1 MIRGLSIKIWL
12 PFTVLSLVIAIAFN
26 LYYPKK
32 QEDFY
37 IKNKNNE
44 LKELAKTVGL
54 GVELSINEDNYQGL
68 KKTLDFA
75 SGRKDF
81 EFIAIVLSENG
92 KERVFTSYPILPE
105 KEILT
110 KKTEKYIYQRSK
122 FSSDEFKGYILIA
135 ASKIKMSEELTALN
149 RPVYF
154 STFVIFFFTFFI
166 YVAIARRITRP
177 LNQLVKITEDMRIE
191 NFNNF
196 PLQEFTRD
204 EIGTLGQS
212 IYDLQKKLIEQRNQ
226 NKELYDGLEDEIKQR
241 TKELE
246 QATNDL
252 IESQSAASLA
262 NYTMN
267 FDSGNGKFP
276 ELFFKLLEINKKEHF
291 SLESLKA
298 FVHKDDHV
306 SLSSLIDHPIEGS
319 NFKKELCFISSSGNP
334 FWLSISGLIKRDVSS
349 SNLIISGL
357 LQDITERKN
366 YENEIK
372 RLSLVAKNTSNCVI
386 ITDADRKIIW
396 VNESTLKITGY
407 SRDEIIGK
415 SPKMFQCEKTDKRTI
430 DLINEK
436 IAQNQSVN
444 CEILNRSK
452 DGREYWLELNIVPLF
467 NESNDLYGFMAVE
480 TDITLIKEASLEL
493 EEREK
498 QLRNILDNSSE
509 MIHTLDKDGNVLW
522 ANKSWKDNLNV
533 TDVEIL
539 NRNISEFLDDKT
551 KLEFNEVMLKLM
563 EGENVNELN
572 CGFISTGGKL
582 IHLKGQ
588 TIPIFKDNQF
598 IGSQAYLS
606 NITQIVK
613 AELELKMISNLQK
626 ILMDISFDFLNVD
639 PIDTKEI
646 ILKSIKKIGT
656 FMQVELISTTNLL
669 DEESILNYELRQE
682 NNTKSPQSENV
693 NAIQSME
700 INPNVNTS
708 DINNLTQN
716 PLLIPLIRD
725 NNSIG
730 DLMLIFP
737 SSRIV
742 LSQEI
747 ELLKLY
753 ASMLVNIENR
763 YLSASEL
770 SQAKTEIEIINST
783 LESKV
788 LENTKRNLDLS
799 KTIVEQE
806 KMATIGEISAG
817 IAHDLNT
824 PLGSIK
830 IGAESIGYSLK
841 TIFKLFPQLSES
853 DSKLLLE
860 LASERKIEVFVGGS
874 QLRRESKEMIE
885 FLQNELG
892 INDVNLK
899 KTADLMVKCRII
911 KDDKDLIAQIM
922 SIQNTETF
930 LEILFTV
937 LTTYSMLSSVGDSV
951 TRATDV
957 VQNIRSFIKKDISS
971 GINRKE
977 INIKDNI
984 RIVLNIFNY
993 EFKRNVNL
1001 EVDIAD
1007 QLIIKGFDVKLFQ
1020 LWSNLIKNAID
1031 AMDQITDKRLII
1043 KGFEQEDSVVVSI
1056 SNNGEMI
1063 PFDIQDRIFKKFF
1076 STKKEKNGTGLGLSI
1091 VQSVIHEHSAKILL
1105 TSTEELTTFTVQFKK
1120 LVIN

>member
-1 MIRGLSIKIWL
+1 MFRGLSIKIWL
-12 PFTVLSLVIAIAFN
+12 PFTVLSLVITIAFN

-32 QEDFY
+32 QEVFY

-54 GVELSINEDNYQGL
+54 GVELSINEDNFQGL

-81 EFIAIVLSENG
+81 EFIAIVLNDNG
-92 KERVFTSYPILPE
+92 EESVFTSYPILPE
-105 KEILT
+105 KDILT

-122 FSSDEFKGYILIA
+122 FSSDEFQGYILIA
-135 ASKIKMSEELTALN
+135 ASKLKMSEELTALN

-154 STFVIFFFTFFI
+154 STFIIFFFTFFT

-177 LNQLVKITEDMRIE
+177 LNKLVKITEDMRIE

-196 PLQEFTRD
+196 PLQDFTRD

-212 IYDLQKKLIEQRNQ
+212 IYDLQKKLIEQRNK

-262 NYTMN
+262 NYSMN
-267 FDSGNGKFP
+267 IDSGKGKFP
-276 ELFFKLLEINKKEHF
+276 ELFFKLLEIDPIEYL

-298 FVHKDDHV
+298 FEQNDDHV
-306 SLSSLIDHPIEGS
+306 SLFALIDHPTEGS
-319 NFKKELCFISSSGNP
+319 NFKKELRFISSSGNS
-334 FWLSISGLIKRDVSS
+334 FWLSISGLIKRDVNS
-349 SNLIISGL
+349 SNLMISGL
-357 LQDITERKN
+357 MQDITERKN

-372 RLSLVAKNTSNCVI
+372 RLSLVAQNTSNCVI
-386 ITDADRKIIW
+386 ITDANRKMIW
-396 VNESTLKITGY
+396 INESTLKITGY
-407 SRDEIIGK
+407 SRDELIGK
-415 SPKMFQCEKTDKRTI
+415 SPKMFQCEKTDQRTTK
-430 DLINEK
+430 LIREK
-436 IAQNQSVN
+436 LKADQSVN

-467 NESNDLYGFMAVE
+467 NESNDLYGYIAVE
-480 TDITLIKEASLEL
+480 TDITPIKEASLEL

-522 ANKSWKDNLNV
+522 ANKSWIDNLNV
-533 TDVEIL
+533 TDATII
-539 NRNISEFLDDKT
+539 NRNISEFLDDQT
-551 KLEFNEVMLKLM
+551 KLEFQEVMPKLM
-563 EGENVNELN
+563 AGESVNDLS
-572 CGFISTGGKL
+572 CGFISTGGEL
-582 IHLKGQ
+582 IYLKGQ
-588 TIPIFKDNQF
+588 TIPLFKDDQF
-598 IGSQAYLS
+598 IGSQAYLA
-606 NITQIVK
+606 NVTQIVK
-613 AELELKMISNLQK
+613 AERELKMISNMQK

-646 ILKSIKKIGT
+646 VLKSIKKIGT
-656 FMQVELISTTNLL
+656 FMQVELISTINLL
-669 DEESILNYELRQE
+669 DEKSILNYDLKQE
-682 NNTKSPQSENV
+682 NSTKLPQSEIV
-693 NAIQSME
+693 NRIQIGE
-700 INPNVNTS
+700 INSNENTS
-708 DINNLTQN
+708 SKNNLIQN
-716 PLLIPLIRD
+716 RLLIPLMRD
-725 NNSIG
+725 NNTIG
-730 DLMLIFP
+730 DLMLMFP
-737 SSRIV
+737 PSRII

-770 SQAKTEIEIINST
+770 SEAKKEIEVINSN

-830 IGAESIGYSLK
+830 IGAESIGYSLE
-841 TIFKLFPQLSES
+841 TIFKLSPLLSQSE
-853 DSKLLLE
+853 SKLLLE
-860 LASERKIEVFVGGS
+860 LARERKIEVFVGGF
-874 QLRRESKEMIE
+874 QLMRESKNMIE
-885 FLQNELG
+885 FLQNDIGLD
-892 INDVNLK
+892 DVNLK
-899 KTADLMVKCRII
+899 KTADLFVKCRIT
-911 KDDKDLIAQIM
+911 KDDKNLILQIM
-922 SIQNTETF
+922 RLNNTDTF
-930 LEILFTV
+930 LEMLFTV

-971 GINRKE
+971 GIKRKE
-977 INIKDNI
+977 INLKENI

-993 EFKRNVNL
+993 EFKKNMNL
-1001 EVDIAD
+1001 EVDLAD

-1031 AMDQITDKRLII
+1031 AMEKTTDKRLII
-1043 KGFEQEDSVVVSI
+1043 KGFEKEDSIVVSI

-1063 PFDIQDRIFKKFF
+1063 PLEIQDRIFKKFF

-1091 VQSVIHEHSAKILL
+1091 VQSVIHEHSAQITLN
-1105 TSTEELTTFTVQFKK
+1105 STEELTTFTVQFKK
-1120 LVIN
+1120 NN

>member
-1 MIRGLSIKIWL
+1 MFRGLSIKIWL

-32 QEDFY
+32 QEVFY

-54 GVELSINEDNYQGL
+54 GVELSINEDNFQGL

-81 EFIAIVLSENG
+81 EFIAIVLNDNG
-92 KERVFTSYPILPE
+92 QESVFTSYPILPE
-105 KEILT
+105 KDILT

-122 FSSDEFKGYILIA
+122 VSTDEFQGYILIA
-135 ASKIKMSEELTALN
+135 ASKLKMSEELTALN

-154 STFVIFFFTFFI
+154 STFIIFFFTFFT

-177 LNQLVKITEDMRIE
+177 LNKLVKITEDMRIE

-196 PLQEFTRD
+196 PLQDFTRD

-212 IYDLQKKLIEQRNQ
+212 IYDLQKKLIEQRNK

-262 NYTMN
+262 NYSMN
-267 FDSGNGKFP
+267 IDSGKGKFP
-276 ELFFKLLEINKKEHF
+276 ELFFKLLEIDPIEYL

-298 FVHKDDHV
+298 FEQNDDHV
-306 SLSSLIDHPIEGS
+306 SLFALIDHPTEGS
-319 NFKKELCFISSSGNP
+319 NFKKELRFISSSGNS
-334 FWLSISGLIKRDVSS
+334 FWLSISGLIKRDVNS
-349 SNLIISGL
+349 SNLMISGL
-357 LQDITERKN
+357 MQDITERKN

-372 RLSLVAKNTSNCVI
+372 RLSLVAQNTSNCVI
-386 ITDADRKIIW
+386 ITDANRKMIW
-396 VNESTLKITGY
+396 INESTLKITGY
-407 SRDEIIGK
+407 SRDELIGK
-415 SPKMFQCEKTDKRTI
+415 SPKMFQCEKTDQRTTK
-430 DLINEK
+430 LIREK
-436 IAQNQSVN
+436 LKADQSVN

-467 NESNDLYGFMAVE
+467 NESNDLYGYIAVE
-480 TDITLIKEASLEL
+480 TDITPIKEASLEL

-522 ANKSWKDNLNV
+522 ANKSWIDNLNV
-533 TDVEIL
+533 TDATII
-539 NRNISEFLDDKT
+539 NRNISEFLDDQT
-551 KLEFNEVMLKLM
+551 KLEFQEVMPKLM
-563 EGENVNELN
+563 AGESVNDLS
-572 CGFISTGGKL
+572 CGFISTGGEL
-582 IHLKGQ
+582 IYLKGQ
-588 TIPIFKDNQF
+588 TIPLFKDDQF
-598 IGSQAYLS
+598 IGSQAYLA
-606 NITQIVK
+606 NVTQIVK
-613 AELELKMISNLQK
+613 AERELKMISNMQK

-646 ILKSIKKIGT
+646 VLKSIKKIGT
-656 FMQVELISTTNLL
+656 FMQVELISTINLL
-669 DEESILNYELRQE
+669 DEKSILNYDLKQE
-682 NNTKSPQSENV
+682 NSTKLPQSEIV
-693 NAIQSME
+693 NRIQIGE
-700 INPNVNTS
+700 INSNENTS
-708 DINNLTQN
+708 SKNNLIQN
-716 PLLIPLIRD
+716 RLLIPLMRD
-725 NNSIG
+725 NNTIG
-730 DLMLIFP
+730 DLMLMFP
-737 SSRIV
+737 PSRII

-770 SQAKTEIEIINST
+770 SEAKKEIEVINSN

-830 IGAESIGYSLK
+830 IGAESIGYSLE
-841 TIFKLFPQLSES
+841 TIFKLSPLLSQSE
-853 DSKLLLE
+853 SKLLLE
-860 LASERKIEVFVGGS
+860 LARERKIEVFVGGF
-874 QLRRESKEMIE
+874 QLMRESKNMIE
-885 FLQNELG
+885 FLQNDIGLD
-892 INDVNLK
+892 DVNLK
-899 KTADLMVKCRII
+899 KTADLFVKCRIT
-911 KDDKDLIAQIM
+911 KDDKNLILQIM
-922 SIQNTETF
+922 RLNNTDTF
-930 LEILFTV
+930 LEMLFTV

-971 GINRKE
+971 GIKRKE
-977 INIKDNI
+977 INLKENI

-993 EFKRNVNL
+993 EFKKNMNL
-1001 EVDIAD
+1001 EVDLAD

-1031 AMDQITDKRLII
+1031 AMEKTTDKRLII
-1043 KGFEQEDSVVVSI
+1043 KGFEKEDSIVVSI

-1063 PFDIQDRIFKKFF
+1063 PLEIQDRIFKKFF

-1091 VQSVIHEHSAKILL
+1091 VQSVIHEHSAQITLN
-1105 TSTEELTTFTVQFKK
+1105 STEELTTFTVQFKK
-1120 LVIN
+1120 NN